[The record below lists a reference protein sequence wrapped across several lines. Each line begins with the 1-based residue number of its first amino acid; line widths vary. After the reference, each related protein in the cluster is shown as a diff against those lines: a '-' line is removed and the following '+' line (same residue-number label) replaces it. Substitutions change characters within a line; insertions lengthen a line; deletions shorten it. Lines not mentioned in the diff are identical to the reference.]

1 MKVFVYLAVLI
12 GLVYGQCD
20 PAGNCSPPDCRC
32 FKDNTTPGG
41 LQPDEIPQM
50 VVITM
55 DYALNSEFAELY
67 DQLFTT
73 TNPNDCPTLGT
84 FYLQD
89 MNTDYD
95 VVKAYYDR
103 GFEIGVS
110 SVDGTIP
117 KDEVGW
123 VDLIKTVKTKIT
135 GAGINGDDVRG
146 YRPPQ
151 LNFGGTEEFIGIG
164 DNGLVYDA
172 GCVTSEY
179 DTASTFK
186 WPFTYDFPEGATCN
200 GQSMP
205 VDKEFK
211 GKWELIIPD
220 FTFTN
225 DTKCEVPQ
233 GCTNVETKTDA
244 FNILYDNFIAHYEGS
259 RTPYVVIIDAAWMKT
274 DFKREGTVEFMDYV
288 RAGFPDTWV
297 ITAWQSLQWVQNP
310 TPTSNISSFAPWS
323 C

>member
-1 MKVFVYLAVLI
+1 MKVFVYLAVLV

-55 DYALNSEFAELY
+55 DYSLNSEFAELY

-89 MNTDYD
+89 INTDYD

-123 VDLIKTVKTKIT
+123 VDLIKSK
-135 GAGINGDDVRG
+135 
-146 YRPPQ
+146 YYY
-151 LNFGGTEEFIGIG
+151 F
-164 DNGLVYDA
+164 
-172 GCVTSEY
+172 
-179 DTASTFK
+179 
-186 WPFTYDFPEGATCN
+186 
-200 GQSMP
+200 
-205 VDKEFK
+205 
-211 GKWELIIPD
+211 
-220 FTFTN
+220 
-225 DTKCEVPQ
+225 
-233 GCTNVETKTDA
+233 
-244 FNILYDNFIAHYEGS
+244 
-259 RTPYVVIIDAAWMKT
+259 
-274 DFKREGTVEFMDYV
+274 
-288 RAGFPDTWV
+288 
-297 ITAWQSLQWVQNP
+297 
-310 TPTSNISSFAPWS
+310 
-323 C
+323 